1 MKLYTFK
8 RLLVCSD
15 LSEAS
20 DHLLRAAEQLASI
33 NNCAIDVLYV
43 SELGLHLG
51 TQTEEK
57 ENSTFRDVILN
68 EFKQSIDFKFSQ
80 QLNRCTSQA
89 KMIFREGKVYQEV
102 IGVAQEGQHDLIVMG
117 HAEKSLFMHVLGSNA
132 LKVVAAATIP
142 LLVVKNSLRMGKI
155 GGLVDESREMER
167 IIIGSFDFYRNFH
180 FTEIEFITLW
190 MDFPFP
196 FKNHLEKNEAETKL
210 KEEVDYYADPKDQV
224 VVKFES
230 TKELKLAK
238 HLLEILIRDKIDL
251 VVLKRFT
258 EGNLKRVYLGSTT
271 KRLLES
277 FEGNFLIIPP

>member
-15 LSEAS
+15 LTEAS
-20 DHLLRAAEQLASI
+20 DHLLKAAEQLASI
-33 NNCAIDVLYV
+33 NDGAIEVLYV

-51 TQTEEK
+51 SQADKNDNT
-57 ENSTFRDVILN
+57 TFRDVILN

-89 KMIFREGKVYQEV
+89 KMIFRQGKVYEEV
-102 IGVAQEGQHDLIVMG
+102 IGVAQQGQHDLIIMG
-117 HAEKSLFMHVLGSNA
+117 HAEKSLVMQVLGSNA
-132 LKVVAAATIP
+132 LKVVSASPIP
-142 LLVVKNSLRMGKI
+142 LLVLKNSLKLGKI
-155 GGLVDESREMER
+155 AGLVDESREMER
-167 IIIGSFDFYRNFH
+167 IIIGAFDLYRIFK
-180 FTEIEFITLW
+180 FSEIEFVSLW
-190 MDFPFP
+190 MDFPYP
-196 FKNHLEKNEAETKL
+196 FKNHLEKSEAESKL
-210 KEEVDYYADPKDQV
+210 KDEVVYYADPKDQV
-224 VVKFES
+224 VVKLEP

-258 EGNLKRVYLGSTT
+258 EGNLRRVYLGSTT

-277 FEGNFLIIPP
+277 FEGNFLILPP

>member
-20 DHLLRAAEQLASI
+20 DHLLIAAEQLASI
-33 NNCAIDVLYV
+33 NDGAIDVLYV

-51 TQTEEK
+51 HQADK
-57 ENSTFRDVILN
+57 HENTTFRDVILN

-89 KMIFREGKVYQEV
+89 KMIFREGKVYEEV
-102 IGVAQEGQHDLIVMG
+102 IGVAQEGQHDLIIMG
-117 HAEKSLFMHVLGSNA
+117 HAEKSLVMQVLGSNA
-132 LKVVAAATIP
+132 LKVVSAAPIP
-142 LLVVKNSLRMGKI
+142 LLVLKNSLKLGKI
-155 GGLVDESREMER
+155 AGLVDESREMER
-167 IIIGSFDFYRNFH
+167 IIIGAFDLYRIFK
-180 FTEIEFITLW
+180 FSEIEFVSLW
-190 MDFPFP
+190 IDFPYP
-196 FKNHLEKNEAETKL
+196 FKNHLEKSEAESKL
-210 KEEVDYYADPKDQV
+210 KDEVVYYADPKDQV
-224 VVKFES
+224 VVKLES

-238 HLLEILIRDKIDL
+238 HLLELLIRDKIDL
-251 VVLKRFT
+251 VVLKRFS

-277 FEGNFLIIPP
+277 FEGNFLILPP

>member
-20 DHLLRAAEQLASI
+20 DHLLIAAEQLASI
-33 NNCAIDVLYV
+33 NNGAIEVLYV

-51 TQTEEK
+51 PQADK
-57 ENSTFRDVILN
+57 NENTTFRDVILN

-102 IGVAQEGQHDLIVMG
+102 IGLAEEGQHDLIIMG
-117 HAEKSLFMHVLGSNA
+117 HAEKSLVMQVLGSNA
-132 LKVVAAATIP
+132 LKVVSAAPIP
-142 LLVVKNSLRMGKI
+142 LLVVKNSLKLGKI
-155 GGLVDESREMER
+155 AGLVDESREMER
-167 IIIGSFDFYRNFH
+167 IIIGAFDLYRIFK
-180 FTEIEFITLW
+180 FSEIEFVSLW
-190 MDFPFP
+190 IDFPYP
-196 FKNHLEKNEAETKL
+196 FKNHLEKNEAESKL
-210 KEEVDYYADPKDQV
+210 QEEVDYYADPKDQV
-224 VVKFES
+224 VVKLES

-238 HLLEILIRDKIDL
+238 HLLEILMRDKIDL
-251 VVLKRFT
+251 VVLKRFS
-258 EGNLKRVYLGSTT
+258 EGNLRRVYLGSTT

-277 FEGNFLIIPP
+277 FEGNFLILPP